1 MEATMTFQN
10 WLSQVDGIVGET
22 IDNSIH
28 DLDLIDCPLRQ
39 WYDEGMTVIMAAAWV
54 CEAA

>member
-1 MEATMTFQN
+1 MTFQN

-22 IDNSIH
+22 IGHSIH